1 MKALFVNDEYQRS
14 GWRARSID
22 REQPLIMVG
31 HSRFL
36 LLGYGVVDVFA
47 ELARFRGEL
56 RPWWRTRG

>member
-1 MKALFVNDEYQRS
+1 
-14 GWRARSID
+14 
-22 REQPLIMVG
+22 MVG
-31 HSRFL
+31 HSCFL